1 MNLLGKKQHLC
12 VVERGQKP
20 QAKATAFAAVD
31 KQIIF
36 DKEILDA
43 LAEGGCQPVHY
54 DLLVLCAAIE
64 FADRRWKRP
73 QSWYR
78 NLFVTVPVIK
88 LETWQAPEVK
98 SSLER
103 VLKYLTG
110 DTWNIEFVQAKNLM
124 PCQFQLK
131 LYFDDLKTFA
141 IAYSEGLDSR
151 AVSALSGDKN
161 EALCIRVAKKRNK
174 AQNGDSF
181 FTQIPFKVKIDSKN
195 ESSFRSRSFQFAT
208 LTAIAA
214 HIRGVSRIVVPESGQ
229 GAIGPAILSLYGI
242 HADYRN
248 YPPFFR
254 KMEEFIKAVLQH
266 QVHFEQPRLWSTKGQ
281 TLLEFLK
288 LQEKRPDHLIATRSC
303 WQTRRVVNIG
313 RQRQCGLCAAC
324 LLRRLSL
331 HTAGIVEPAGTYV
344 IEDLAA
350 ADVNEAMV
358 AIKDEGDR
366 KSMIDHGSAGFRH
379 FQKFADMAASS
390 DEDLFVYALE
400 IAEATNS
407 TPEATLKNL
416 RKLLS
421 AHAQEWQSFLSAQE
435 GKSFLLKWMDGGN

>member
-1 MNLLGKKQHLC
+1 MNALEKKHLC
-12 VVERGQKP
+12 VVERGRKP
-20 QAKATAFAAVD
+20 HAKGTAFAAID
-31 KQIIF
+31 EQIIF
-36 DKEILDA
+36 DKEVLDA

-54 DLLVLCAAIE
+54 DLLLLSAAIE

-73 QSWYR
+73 QSWFRTLY
-78 NLFVTVPVIK
+78 VTVPVIK
-88 LETWQAPEVK
+88 LEAWQSPELK
-98 SSLER
+98 SSLEH

-110 DTWNIEFVQAKNLM
+110 DTWHIEFVQAKNLM
-124 PCQFQLK
+124 PCQFQLT

-181 FTQIPFKVKIDSKN
+181 FTQIPFKVITDSPK
-195 ESSFRSRSFQFAT
+195 ESSFRSRSFQFAA

-214 HIRGVSRIVVPESGQ
+214 HIRGVQRIVVPESGQ
-229 GAIGPAILSLYGI
+229 GALAPAILSLYGI

-254 KMEEFIKAVLQH
+254 KMERFIKALLNH
-266 QVHFEQPRLWSTKGQ
+266 EVHFEQPRLWSTKGQ

-288 LQEKRPDHLIATRSC
+288 LPEKRAEHLVNTRSC

-313 RQRQCGLCAAC
+313 KRLQCGLCAAC

-331 HTAGIVEPAGTYV
+331 HTAGIEEPAGTYV
-344 IEDLAA
+344 IEDLKTS
-350 ADVNEAMV
+350 DINEAMS
-358 AIKDEGDR
+358 AIKDENDR
-366 KSMIDHGSAGFRH
+366 KSMIDYGSVGARH
-379 FQKFADMAASS
+379 FQQFADKAAAS
-390 DEDLFVYALE
+390 DDDLFVYALE
-400 IAEATNS
+400 VAEATNS
-407 TPEATLKNL
+407 TPEETLKNL
-416 RKLLS
+416 RMLLS
-421 AHAQEWQSFLSAQE
+421 AHAQEWQSFLAAQ
-435 GKSFLLKWMDGGN
+435 GKKSFLHKWMDGGN

>member
-1 MNLLGKKQHLC
+1 MNAIEKKQHLC
-12 VVERGQKP
+12 IVERGHKP
-20 QAKATAFAAVD
+20 QTKGTAFAAVD
-31 KQIIF
+31 EQIIF
-36 DKEILDA
+36 DKEVLDA

-54 DLLVLCAAIE
+54 DLLLLCAAIE

-73 QSWYR
+73 QSWFR
-78 NLFVTVPVIK
+78 TLFVTVPVIK
-88 LETWQAPEVK
+88 LEAWQSPEVK
-98 SSLER
+98 SSLEH

-110 DTWNIEFVQAKNLM
+110 DTWHIEFVQAKNLM
-124 PCQFQLK
+124 PCQFQLT

-181 FTQIPFKVKIDSKN
+181 FTQIPFKVVNESAK
-195 ESSFRSRSFQFAT
+195 ESSFRSRSFQFAA

-214 HIRGVSRIVVPESGQ
+214 HIRGVQRIVVPESGQ
-229 GAIGPAILSLYGI
+229 GALGPAILPLYGI

-254 KMEEFIKAVLQH
+254 KMERFIKALLNH
-266 QVHFEQPRLWSTKGQ
+266 EVHFEQPRLWSTKGQ

-288 LQEKRPDHLIATRSC
+288 LSEKRAEHLVNTRSC

-313 RQRQCGLCAAC
+313 KRLQCGLCAAC

-331 HTAGIVEPAGTYV
+331 HTAGVEEPAGTYV
-344 IEDLAA
+344 IEDLTAS
-350 ADVNEAMV
+350 DVNEAMS
-358 AIKDEGDR
+358 AIKDENDR
-366 KSMIDHGSAGFRH
+366 KSMIDYGSVGARH
-379 FQKFADMAASS
+379 FQQFADKAAAS
-390 DEDLFVYALE
+390 DDDLFVYALE
-400 IAEATNS
+400 VAEATNS
-407 TPEATLKNL
+407 TPEDTLKNL
-416 RKLLS
+416 RMLLS
-421 AHAQEWQSFLSAQE
+421 AHAQEWQSFLSAQ
-435 GKSFLLKWMDGGN
+435 GKKSFLHKWMDGGN